1 MTMKRILTAT
11 LLSLALVACSNDS
24 DQASSA
30 TGTSADDAVVAKA
43 NLTPEQLGAI
53 GAEIKKSPDQ
63 AKQILARHNLD
74 EVSFEQAI
82 RDVTEN
88 PEASKRYAEAYKKA
102 GA

>member
-11 LLSLALVACSNDS
+11 LLSLALVACNNNS
-24 DQASSA
+24 DQPSSA
-30 TGTSADDAVVAKA
+30 ATPANEAVVAKA

-53 GAEIKKSPDQ
+53 GAEIRKSPDQ
-63 AKQILARHNLD
+63 AKQILARHNMD
-74 EVSFEQAI
+74 EASFEQAI

-88 PEASKRYAEAYKKA
+88 TDASKRYAEAYRKA